1 MPDASAK
8 SVSPEALELKRRGR
22 RRLLGAVVIA
32 LLLVVFVPMVLDSE
46 PRKAAKE
53 IALAIP
59 AKEGQPPLPAPGAV
73 PAKPAPKSAEPA
85 PAVPKADEAAATPES
100 KLAAKAEPAS
110 AAAPTVPQAAVA
122 PVPAA
127 PAKVEPKAEVKPAET
142 KPEPKPAQVKPVEVK
157 PAAESKAA
165 AKPEPKVDPKKL
177 EGFVVQL
184 GAFSEGDT
192 VKQLVAK
199 LRAAKIPVFTEPI
212 KGESGTLTRVRAGP
226 YKTRELAD
234 KGLAQVKK
242 AGADGKVVPLP

>member
-1 MPDASAK
+1 MPDASASK
-8 SVSPEALELKRRGR
+8 SHSPEALELKRRGR

-53 IALAIP
+53 IALTIP
-59 AKEGQPPLPAPGAV
+59 AKEGQPPLPVPGATPV
-73 PAKPAPKSAEPA
+73 KPAPKPAEPA
-85 PAVPKADEAAATPES
+85 PVIPKAEEASATPEA
-100 KLAAKAEPAS
+100 KLAPKTE
-110 AAAPTVPQAAVA
+110 TAAVPAVPVA
-122 PVPAA
+122 PPA
-127 PAKVEPKAEVKPAET
+127 PAKPEPKTAEVKPAEVKAVET
-142 KPEPKPAQVKPVEVK
+142 KPAPEAKVAPKPDPKTPPKPEPKA
-157 PAAESKAA
+157 
-165 AKPEPKVDPKKL
+165 DPKKL

-184 GAFSEGDT
+184 GAFSEGET

-199 LRAAKIPVFTEPI
+199 LKAAKIPVFTEQI

-234 KGLAQVKK
+234 KGLVQVKK